1 MARPAWKPADAG
13 TTWTIKGVHEKTKD
27 AVRQAAAD
35 AEMLIG
41 DWVDQALASA
51 AREAREPSPPAAT
64 KEDVAAI
71 LEQLAKFKA
80 AILALADGKASAQD
94 LAEVK
99 TSLRQLAES
108 KASARDLAE
117 VEARMR
123 KVAERAASY
132 DRPAVRHVM
141 VEKKKPARPLAPPRM
156 TDDDPREP

>member
-1 MARPAWKPADAG
+1 MARAAWKPADAG
-13 TTWTIKGVHEKTKD
+13 TTWTIKGVHEKTRD
-27 AVRQAAAD
+27 AVREAAAE

-41 DWVDQALASA
+41 DWVDQALANA
-51 AREAREPSPPAAT
+51 AHESLHPSPPPAT

-71 LEQLAKFKA
+71 LEQLGELKA
-80 AILALADGKASAQD
+80 AVLALADAKASAQD

-108 KASARDLAE
+108 KANARDLAE

-123 KVAERAASY
+123 KVAERATSY